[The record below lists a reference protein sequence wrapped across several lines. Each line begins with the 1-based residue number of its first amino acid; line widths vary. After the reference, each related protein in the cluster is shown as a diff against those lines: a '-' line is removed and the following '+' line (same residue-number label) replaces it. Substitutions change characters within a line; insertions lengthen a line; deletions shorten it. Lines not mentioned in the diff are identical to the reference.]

1 MREEQLH
8 LLMYRHHTVLQFGRL
23 EKINDGGLCAPFFS
37 VGSQSLELRSGL
49 VGFQG
54 GEVLVLREAKV
65 FSSDTAATVKIYLSR
80 TSSNIMKM
88 LESFFIWFT
97 R

>member
-1 MREEQLH
+1 
-8 LLMYRHHTVLQFGRL
+8 
-23 EKINDGGLCAPFFS
+23 
-37 VGSQSLELRSGL
+37 LRSGL

-88 LESFFIWFT
+88 LESFFI
-97 R
+97 